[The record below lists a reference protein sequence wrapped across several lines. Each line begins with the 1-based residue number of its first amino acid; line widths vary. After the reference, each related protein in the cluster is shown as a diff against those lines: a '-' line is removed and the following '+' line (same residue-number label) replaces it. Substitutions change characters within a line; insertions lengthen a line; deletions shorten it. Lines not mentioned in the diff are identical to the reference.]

1 MPYRWEWSYNL
12 DVQGQWYI
20 AGSLEVGNDIK
31 AKTII
36 GNDIKAKTIKWT
48 LIWTDAEVTVDTEAT
63 ATPVAINVDWTTLY
77 LLAYPEADPEAD

>member
-20 AGSLEVGNDIK
+20 SGSLEVE
-31 AKTII
+31 
-36 GNDIKAKTIKWT
+36 NDIKAKTIKWT
-48 LIWTDAEVTVDTEAT
+48 LIWVDAEVTVDTEAT

-77 LLAYPEADPEAD
+77 LLAYPEAE

>member
-1 MPYRWEWSYNL
+1 MPYRWEWSYDL

-20 AGSLEVGNDIK
+20 AGSLEVENDIK
-31 AKTII
+31 AKTLE
-36 GNDIKAKTIKWT
+36 WV

-77 LLAYPEADPEAD
+77 VLAYPEAE